1 MNRFLAFVKKEFRHI
16 FRDYRTMLML
26 FAMPIAQILIFG
38 YVISNDIKNAKIG
51 ILDHSKDAVTREI
64 TQKLVASGYFV
75 PNAILANE
83 NEIEPAFK
91 KEQIRMAVVFAPNFA
106 QTLEKDKRA
115 NVQLIADASDVN
127 SASLLVNYAT
137 GIIQKYQIQT
147 NNNVPGG
154 ITISSEVRMLY
165 NEALDGVYMS
175 VPGIMGM
182 VLILVSAMMTSLSIT
197 REKEFGSMEVLLISP
212 LNPLQIILGKVA
224 PYVTLAFINALSI
237 LALGVFLFGVPILGN
252 LALLLFACFLYI
264 LLGLSLGIFFST
276 IAKNQQVAMFLSLFV
291 LMLPTVLL
299 SGFIFPIANMPW
311 PLRIL
316 SGILPPQYFITL
328 IKAIMLK
335 GNGITLV
342 YKEILILCGYIVLFV
357 ALSVKKFKIRL
368 E

>member
-1 MNRFLAFVKKEFRHI
+1 MKRFLAFVKKEFRHI

-64 TQKLVASGYFV
+64 TQKLLASGYF
-75 PNAILANE
+75 LANAELTTE
-83 NEIEPAFK
+83 NDIEPAFK
-91 KEQIRMAVVFAPNFA
+91 KEQIKMAVVFPPNFA
-106 QTLEKDKRA
+106 QNLERDQ
-115 NVQLIADASDVN
+115 NVQVQLIADASDVN
-127 SASLLVNYAT
+127 SANLLVNYAS
-137 GIIQKYQIQT
+137 GIIQKYQMQIKGNT
-147 NNNVPGG
+147 PSG
-154 ITISSEVRMLY
+154 IILNSEVRMLY
-165 NEALDGVYMS
+165 NENLDGVYMS

-182 VLILVSAMMTSLSIT
+182 ILILVSAMMTSLSIT
-197 REKEFGSMEVLLISP
+197 REKEYGSMEVLLISP
-212 LNPLQIILGKVA
+212 LNPLQIILGKVT
-224 PYVTLAFINALSI
+224 PYVTLAFINAVSI
-237 LALGVFLFGVPILGN
+237 LALGVFLFGVPIVGS

-276 IAKNQQVAMFLSLFV
+276 IAKNQQVAMFLSLFA

-299 SGFIFPIANMPW
+299 SGFIFPIANMPL

-316 SGILPPQYFITL
+316 SGILPPKYFIIV

-335 GNGITLV
+335 GVGITV
-342 YKEILILCGYIVLFV
+342 IWKELLIMCGYIVLFV